1 MISLVAQNGKMWG
14 QMTLA
19 EAQQI
24 ALASRLNLVKV
35 SEPSTFRL
43 IDLGRRK
50 YLDKKRKSKRRLV
63 NRVVKKHVEI
73 KSNIDTH
80 DLDIKFNAISRF
92 LVNNYRVSVMVRRLK
107 LATTVDVYDRFVS
120 AVKNRIAELIPFF
133 EGPIRTEAG
142 DSVFYLCGND
152 SQSRSLQAKN

>member
-1 MISLVAQNGKMWG
+1 MIGLVAQDGKMLG
-14 QMTLA
+14 QMAFA

-24 ALASRLNLVKV
+24 ALVSRLNLVKV

-50 YLDKKRKSKRRLV
+50 YLEKKRRSKRRLV
-63 NRVVKKHVEI
+63 DRVVKKHIEI

-80 DLDIKFNAISRF
+80 DLDIKFNTISRF

-107 LATTVDVYDRFVS
+107 LTTTVDVYNKFVS
-120 AVKNRIAELIPFF
+120 AVKKRIAELIPFF
-133 EGPIRTEAG
+133 EGPIHTEAG
-142 DSVFYLCGND
+142 DSVFYLYGND
-152 SQSRSLQAKN
+152 SQSKSLQA

>member
-1 MISLVAQNGKMWG
+1 MISLVAQNGKMLG

-24 ALASRLNLVKV
+24 ALVSRLNLVKV
-35 SEPSTFRL
+35 SGASTFRL

-50 YLDKKRKSKRRLV
+50 YLEKKRKSKHRLV
-63 NRVVKKHVEI
+63 NRVVKKHIEI
-73 KSNIDTH
+73 KSNIDSH

-107 LATTVDVYDRFVS
+107 LTTTVDVYDRFVS
-120 AVKNRIAELIPFF
+120 AVKNRIAELIRFF

-152 SQSRSLQAKN
+152 SQNKSLQTKN

>member
-1 MISLVAQNGKMWG
+1 MISLIAQNGKMLG

-19 EAQQI
+19 EARLA

-50 YLDKKRKSKRRLV
+50 YLEKKRKSKRRLV
-63 NRVVKKHVEI
+63 NRVVKKHIEI
-73 KSNIDTH
+73 KSNIDAH
-80 DLDIKFNAISRF
+80 DLNIKFNAISRF
-92 LVNNYRVSVMVRRLK
+92 LASNYRVSVVVKRLK
-107 LATTVDVYDRFVS
+107 LTTTVDVYNKFVS
-120 AVKNRIAELIPFF
+120 AVKKRIAELIPSF

-142 DSVFYLCGND
+142 DSVFYLYGSD
-152 SQSRSLQAKN
+152 SQSKSLQA

>member
-1 MISLVAQNGKMWG
+1 MISLIAQNGKTLG
-14 QMTLA
+14 QVTFA

-50 YLDKKRKSKRRLV
+50 YLEKKRRSKRRFV
-63 NRVVKKHVEI
+63 NRVVKKHIEI

-80 DLDIKFNAISRF
+80 DLDVKFNAISRF
-92 LVNNYRVSVMVRRLK
+92 LVNNYRVSVTVKRLK
-107 LATTVDVYDRFVS
+107 LTTTVDVYNKLVS
-120 AVKNRIAELIPFF
+120 AVKNRIAELSPFF
-133 EGPIRTEAG
+133 EGPTHTEAG
-142 DSVFYLCGND
+142 DSVFYLYGND
-152 SQSRSLQAKN
+152 SQNKGL